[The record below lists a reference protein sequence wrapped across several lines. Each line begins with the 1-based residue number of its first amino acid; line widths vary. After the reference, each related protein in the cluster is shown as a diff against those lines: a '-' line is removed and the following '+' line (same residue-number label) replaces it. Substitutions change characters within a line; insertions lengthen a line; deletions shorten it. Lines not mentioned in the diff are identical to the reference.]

1 MGQSDTK
8 AQRLLQIEIL
18 LLAHPEGL
26 SQSDIARRLNVNRS
40 TIHRYLPDLTQHAPI
55 FEEDGRLFINREAYL
70 FNLSLNLHEALS
82 LHLAVR
88 LLTNRI
94 ERHNPHS
101 AALLRKLAH
110 TIGKLTPQISHH
122 FSLSADVIDDPH
134 RFKDPHYI
142 SVLESLALAWAEGR
156 KARVWHRH
164 PETNKVYE
172 YLFSVY
178 FIEPYAVG
186 HSIHAV
192 GYREPPGEMRTF
204 NLSRIER
211 IELTKC
217 SYLIPDDFNP
227 SEFLKTAWGIWYTD
241 NEPQEVLLRFS
252 PKVSQRLMETR
263 WHDSQQIIPET
274 DGSVLWR
281 ANISEP
287 KEMIPWIRGWGS
299 DCEVISPPLLR
310 NQIINEVGKLQ
321 VIYFQP
327 KRSPYMDL
335 WAKFHRDDETDWHP
349 LLWHMLDSAA
359 VAKCLWE
366 DCLSTAFKSKIASSF
381 HLSIEDM
388 GKLLIFW
395 VALHDIGK
403 ASPEFQK
410 KNGLRR
416 KVLESHGFDF
426 PSSRFEIEGFHA
438 TGTTLILRRIFT
450 NETYNIPRKF
460 RIDLANTLGGHHGE
474 FPNDNLLIKKGIEK
488 FHVGSDMWQETQTIL
503 FLELLKR
510 FDLKLPL
517 SYPEGNSLTNPI
529 FMLLAGLTTTSD
541 WIASNEDF
549 FPFLNADLPPD
560 DYFAIAEK
568 QAQQALKALGWYGW
582 KSEGNP
588 ATFEKI
594 FPQFERN
601 TLQKVV
607 IEKTPDL
614 VPPFLAIIEAP
625 TGSGKTE
632 AAFYL
637 ADTTLQKAHNA
648 GIYIAMPTQAT
659 SNQMFSRTADF
670 LAHRYEESELNLHL
684 VHGAALLS
692 SREDQLKPTGVWGDE
707 HPGISN
713 IHSHAWFLPRKRTL
727 LAPFGVG
734 TVDQTF
740 LSVLKSRHFFLRL
753 FGLSHKIL
761 IFDEVHAY
769 DVYMTEIFKTL
780 LHWLHAVGTSVIIL
794 SATLPIQTRQE
805 FMQAYS
811 TDEITMENVEFP
823 RLSTVSEGHQQVISA
838 GKFPS
843 RTIQLGWIDKDIN
856 SITQMLKDKL
866 LEGGCAAVLCNRVQ
880 RAQDVYNAVT
890 DNFNDKD
897 TEIILFHGRFPLC
910 WREEIETRVLSFFEK
925 KTSTRPHRAIVI
937 ATQVIEQSLDL
948 DFDLMITDLAPI
960 DLLIQR
966 IGRLHRHESSSNPPA
981 RPENL
986 KHPQCFISA
995 PAIRDE
1001 TSTPDFGSDSYIYSP
1016 YILYRTLLV
1025 LGKRQ
1030 SLLLPK
1036 ETDQLIENVYSLE
1049 PSASF
1054 TEKVWEHLK
1063 SMQSEMLK
1071 KHAESAQNAHNYLIP
1086 LSTASFLGRLS
1097 SSLSDDPQGIS
1108 RRVLRAPT
1116 REIAPSVDIVCL
1128 VKSEDGFHIL
1138 DDPQPLNLEAPL
1150 TTQQVRACLRASV
1163 TISNWRVIRYF
1174 MNAADDPTES
1184 FRQTA
1189 ALRWHQPVVFE
1200 GNTFTGEGFSLHL
1213 DRIRGL
1219 RVNFNE

>member
-1 MGQSDTK
+1 MTKSETK
-8 AQRLLQIEIL
+8 AQRILQIEAL

-26 SQSDIARRLNVNRS
+26 SQSDIARRLDVNRS

-55 FEEDGRLFINREAYL
+55 LEEDGRLFIDRESYL
-70 FNLSLNLHEALS
+70 INLRLNIHEALS
-82 LHLAVR
+82 LYLAIR
-88 LLTNRI
+88 LLTNHM

-110 TIGKLTPQISHH
+110 TIEKLTPQISHH
-122 FSLSADVIDDPH
+122 FSLSADVIDDPL

-142 SVLESLALAWAEGR
+142 SVLESLALAWAESC

-164 PETNKVYE
+164 SETNKVYE

-186 HSIHAV
+186 HSIHTV
-192 GYREPPGEMRTF
+192 GYREPPGDMRTF
-204 NLSRIER
+204 NIARIER
-211 IELTKC
+211 IELTKQH
-217 SYLIPDDFNP
+217 YLIPIDFNP
-227 SEFLKTAWGIWYTD
+227 SKLLKSAWGIWYTD
-241 NEPQEVLLRFS
+241 SEPQEVLLRFS
-252 PKVSQRLMETR
+252 PRVAKRVQETR
-263 WHDSQQIIPET
+263 WHYSQQTQPET

-281 ANISEP
+281 TNIAEP

-299 DCEVISPPLLR
+299 DCEVISPPFLR
-310 NQIINEVGKLQ
+310 NHIINELGKMQ
-321 VIYFQP
+321 VIYLRPDRMPHMEF
-327 KRSPYMDL
+327 
-335 WAKFHRDDETDWHP
+335 WAKFERDDETNWHP
-349 LLWHMLDSAA
+349 LLWHMLDTAA

-366 DCLSTAFKSKIASSF
+366 DCLSAAIKSKLASSF
-381 HLSIEDM
+381 QLSIEDM

-403 ASPEFQK
+403 ASPDFQK
-410 KNGLRR
+410 KNKLRR
-416 KVLESHGFDF
+416 KLLEDQGYDF
-426 PSSRFEIEGFHA
+426 PSSNFTIDGFHA

-450 NETYNIPRKF
+450 NETHNIPRKF
-460 RIDLANTLGGHHGE
+460 RIDLANALGGHHGE
-474 FPNDNLLIKKGIEK
+474 FPNDNLLIKAGIEK
-488 FHVGSDMWQETQTIL
+488 FHVGSDIWQETQSIL
-503 FLELLKR
+503 FSELLKL
-510 FDLKLPL
+510 FDLKPPL
-517 SYPEGNSLTNPI
+517 SYPEGNDETNPI

-541 WIASNEDF
+541 WIASNEVF
-549 FPFLNADLPPD
+549 FPFLNADIPPA
-560 DYFAIAEK
+560 DYFANAEK
-568 QAQQALKALGWYGW
+568 QAQQALRTMGWYGW

-588 ATFEKI
+588 ATFEEI
-594 FPQFERN
+594 FPQFKPN
-601 TLQKVV
+601 TLQQVV

-637 ADTTLQKAHNA
+637 ADTILQKAHNA

-670 LAHRYEESELNLHL
+670 LAHRYTDNELNLHL
-684 VHGAALLS
+684 VHGAALLTNLD
-692 SREDQLKPTGVWGDE
+692 DQLKPTGIWGDE
-707 HPGISN
+707 NTEVSN
-713 IHSHAWFLPRKRTL
+713 IRSHAWFLPRKRTL

-794 SATLPIQTRQE
+794 SATLPLKTRQE
-805 FMQAYS
+805 FMQAYGA
-811 TDEITMENVEFP
+811 DEVLTENMGFP
-823 RLSTVSEGHQQVISA
+823 RLSTVSEGYSQVISA
-838 GKFPS
+838 GKFAS
-843 RTIQLGWIDKDIN
+843 RTIQLSWIEKDIN
-856 SITQMLKDKL
+856 SITQALKDQL
-866 LEGGCAAVLCNRVQ
+866 SEGGCAAVLCNRVQ

-890 DNFNDKD
+890 DTFNDED

-910 WREEIETRVLSFFEK
+910 WREEIEARVLSCFGK
-925 KTSTRPHRAIVI
+925 GTAHRPHRAIVI

-966 IGRLHRHESSSNPPA
+966 IGRLHRHENSTNPPS
-981 RPENL
+981 RPVRL
-986 KHPQCFISA
+986 KHPFCIISA
-995 PAIRDE
+995 PPFGDE
-1001 TSTPDFGSDSYIYSP
+1001 TSTPDFGSDAYIYSP
-1016 YILYRTLLV
+1016 YILYRTLLS
-1025 LGKRQ
+1025 LEKRQ

-1036 ETDQLIENVYSLE
+1036 ETDELIENVYSLE
-1049 PSASF
+1049 PKASY
-1054 TEKVWEHLK
+1054 TERLWESLK
-1063 SMQSEMLK
+1063 TFQSEMLK
-1071 KHAESAQNAHNYLIP
+1071 KQAESARNAHNYLIP
-1086 LSTASFLGRLS
+1086 LSTSSFLGSLS
-1097 SSLSDDPQGIS
+1097 SSLSDNLQGIS

-1116 REIAPSVDIVCL
+1116 REISPSIDIVCL
-1128 VKSEDGFHIL
+1128 VKNDDGIHIL
-1138 DDPQPLNLEAPL
+1138 DDPQPLDLEAPL
-1150 TTQQVRACLRASV
+1150 TTQQVRSCLRACV

-1174 MNAADDPTES
+1174 VNAANDPPES

-1189 ALRWHQPVVFE
+1189 ALLWHHPVVFE
-1200 GNTFTGEGFSLHL
+1200 EDTFKGEDFILCL
-1213 DRIRGL
+1213 DKNRGL
-1219 RVNFNE
+1219 QLNFL